1 MKATSSRRK
10 LIVMVLLALA
20 LVGAG
25 MRHWAPNP
33 SVLRDMGTLLLVLW
47 LPVIG
52 NVVAFVINRFRAGR
66 GRPASFEASHAF
78 APHLLAELTPA
89 GTPPPAANSLAANER
104 CCTLVLGSE
113 GFTARLAVPVA
124 NWLESGQTQSIELEF
139 LRPALAGSRFP
150 AGAAF
155 RVVVGYATAG
165 QGRVIRVLSNAG

>member
-10 LIVMVLLALA
+10 LIVIVLLALA

-25 MRHWAPNP
+25 MRRWAPNP

-47 LPVIG
+47 LPIIG
-52 NVVAFVINRFRAGR
+52 NVVAFAVNRFRASR
-66 GRPASFEASHAF
+66 GRSGSFEAGRAF

-89 GTPPPAANSLAANER
+89 GTLPPAAGSLAANER

-124 NWLESGQTQSIELEF
+124 HWLQSGQPQPIELEF
-139 LRPALAGSRFP
+139 LRPALAGTRFP

-155 RVVVGYATAG
+155 QVVAGYAVAG
-165 QGRVIRVLSNAG
+165 QGRVIRVLQ

>member
-10 LIVMVLLALA
+10 LIVIILLALA

-25 MRHWAPNP
+25 MRSWAPDP

-52 NVVAFVINRFRAGR
+52 NIVAFAINRIRASRARSG
-66 GRPASFEASHAF
+66 SFEAGLAF
-78 APHLLAELTPA
+78 TPHLLAELTPA
-89 GTPPPAANSLAANER
+89 ATRAAAARSLAANER

-124 NWLESGQTQSIELEF
+124 HWLQSDQPQPIELEF
-139 LRPALAGSRFP
+139 LRPALAVTRFP
-150 AGAAF
+150 AGATF
-155 RVVVGYATAG
+155 RVVAGDAVAG
-165 QGRVIRVLSNAG
+165 QGRVIRRVP

>member
-10 LIVMVLLALA
+10 LIVIVLLALA
-20 LVGAG
+20 LVGAA

-33 SVLRDMGTLLLVLW
+33 SLLRDVGTLLLVLW

-52 NVVAFVINRFRAGR
+52 NVVAFVINRVRASR
-66 GRPASFEASHAF
+66 GRSASFDTGQAF

-89 GTPPPAANSLAANER
+89 GTLPPGARALAANER

-113 GFTARLAVPVA
+113 GFTARMAMPVA
-124 NWLESGQTQSIELEF
+124 RWIEAGQAQPVELEF
-139 LRPALAGSRFP
+139 LRPALAGTRFP

-155 RVVVGYATAG
+155 RVVAGYAVAG
-165 QGRVIRVLSNAG
+165 EGRVIRVLP

>member
-10 LIVMVLLALA
+10 LIVIVLLALA

-33 SVLRDMGTLLLVLW
+33 SVMRDMGTLLLVLW
-47 LPVIG
+47 LPIIG
-52 NVVAFVINRFRAGR
+52 NVVAFVVNRWRASMGRSGTFEAGR
-66 GRPASFEASHAF
+66 AF
-78 APHLLAELTPA
+78 TPHLLAELTPA
-89 GTPPPAANSLAANER
+89 GALPPAARALEANER

-124 NWLESGQTQSIELEF
+124 HWLQSGQTQPIELEF
-139 LRPALAGSRFP
+139 LRPALAEPRFP

-155 RVVVGYATAG
+155 RIVAGYTVAG
-165 QGRVIRVLSNAG
+165 QGRVIRVLR